1 MTTIACN
8 RQEMAGDRWFDLDGV
23 GFRAPK
29 LWVHNGSIWSSAGN
43 SGDFLAFQRWV
54 LGVDKERPVTD
65 RDSFCV
71 LRLDASGIWYYDYSC
86 EPVLMSDDHFAI
98 GSGQLAALV
107 LMDHG
112 LSPHDAIV
120 KIAQRDS
127 CTRGPVD
134 VVTLASIQ
142 KPKRRA
148 RKVA

>member
-8 RQEMAGDRWFDLDGV
+8 RQEMAADRWFDLDGL
-23 GFRAPK
+23 GFRSSK
-29 LWVHNGSIWSSAGN
+29 LWVHNNAIWSSAGN
-43 SGDFLAFQRWV
+43 SGDWLAFQRWI
-54 LGVDKERPVTD
+54 LGVDKERPVAD
-65 RDSFCV
+65 RASFCV
-71 LRLDASGIWYYDYSC
+71 LRLDASGICYYDYSW
-86 EPVLMSDDHFAI
+86 
-98 GSGQLAALV
+98 ALV